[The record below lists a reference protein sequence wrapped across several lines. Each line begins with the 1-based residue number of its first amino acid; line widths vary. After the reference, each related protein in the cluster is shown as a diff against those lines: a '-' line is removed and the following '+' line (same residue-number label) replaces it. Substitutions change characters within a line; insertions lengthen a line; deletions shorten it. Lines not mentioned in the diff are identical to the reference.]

1 MSTIKEFAQEL
12 NIPHNELIDKLQ
24 QAGIKKAVNEE
35 LSNDDKDKLIEF
47 LNSKVVAQPKK
58 LSLGKKT
65 VSSTEAKKED
75 ELNSGGNVKVEIKRK
90 KIIRRDLSVN
100 KPVDSNEVES
110 QVLNEEIIMDE
121 IVHVSENIELK
132 KEHKSATVNSVM
144 DLTKIH
150 DHTEKNLEDRASVKN
165 NELVKP
171 AQVNINK
178 PEEDGSTLNKPVKI
192 KPSKEF
198 SNDDERKSSVGKN
211 SSSKVVK
218 KPNKMKVIGK
228 TDSSLDDV
236 TTDEEVVVD
245 ITEIIATDT
254 RVAGKPNKA
263 SGLTHHHKPHVKQ
276 YKQVVAKPK
285 IQEFQKPVKALQIEV
300 QIPETITVSDLSH
313 KLAIKASEVIKRLM
327 KMGMMVTINQSLDQD
342 TAILIVEELGH
353 IPVAAKNDDPESFL
367 DSTDVESLQNN
378 EISVSRAPIVTVMG
392 HVDHGKTSLLDYIR
406 KAKVAS
412 GEAGGITQHIGAYHV
427 DTGHGIVTFLD
438 TPGHEAFTALRAR
451 GAKLTDIVILVVAAD
466 DGVMPQTIEA
476 INHAKAGGVPIVVA
490 INKMDKQGANP
501 DRVKQELTQHQV
513 VSEEWGGDV
522 MCVPVSALTG
532 AGIDNLLDT
541 ILLQAEVLE
550 LKAPIKAPAKAV
562 VIESRLDKGRGAVV
576 TVLVQSGTLKKGDIV
591 LAGTSYG
598 RIRAMFDELGKPVLS
613 AGPAIP
619 VEILGLSDVPNSGD
633 DLIALKDEKKAREI
647 AVFRQ
652 DRQRQDKLAKQ
663 QAAKLE
669 NLFAGVGEGVVKN
682 LPIIIKSDAQG
693 SYEAL
698 AHSLQRLSNDEV
710 KVQVVH
716 AAVGGIN
723 ESDINLAI
731 ASKAIVVG
739 FNARADGNAKKLAE
753 EENIEI
759 RYYNIIYEVVDDV
772 KAALSGMLSPE
783 QRESITGN
791 VEVRQVFSFGKL
803 VIAGCMVR
811 EGLIKRNSRV
821 RIIRDNMVIHDGELS
836 SLKRFKDDA
845 KEVKHGY
852 ECGLSLKDYN
862 DIKEGDI
869 LEAYEI
875 TEVKKTL

>member
-12 NIPHNELIDKLQ
+12 NISQNELMDKLN
-24 QAGIKKAVNEE
+24 QAGIKKTANEE
-35 LSNDDKDKLIEF
+35 LSSQDKVKLIEF
-47 LNSKVVAQPKK
+47 LSSKAVAQPKK
-58 LSLGKKT
+58 LSLGKK
-65 VSSTEAKKED
+65 SSTNEVKKED
-75 ELNSGGNVKVEIKRK
+75 VATSSGNVKVEIKRK
-90 KIIRRDLSVN
+90 KVIRRDLSSNNAVN
-100 KPVDSNEVES
+100 PEVEKDS
-110 QVLNEEIIMDE
+110 VVQELVLEK
-121 IVHVSENIELK
+121 VVTQVSEHVELK
-132 KEHKSATVNSVM
+132 KEQKREPSSTVM

-150 DHTEKNLEDRASVKN
+150 DHTEKVEERVPLKKADPRKN
-165 NELVKP
+165 IEPKV
-171 AQVNINK
+171 ATS
-178 PEEDGSTLNKPVKI
+178 EEGDTAAA
-192 KPSKEF
+192 KPSKVKTVKEF
-198 SNDDERKSSVGKN
+198 TNDDDRKASANKSGAG
-211 SSSKVVK
+211 KVVK
-218 KPNKMKVIGK
+218 KPAKMKVIGK

-236 TTDEEVVVD
+236 TSDEEVVVN
-245 ITEIIATDT
+245 ITEIIAADT
-254 RVAGKPNKA
+254 RIPGKPKP
-263 SGLTHHHKPHVKQ
+263 SISTHHKPHIRQ
-276 YKQVVAKPK
+276 YKQVAAKPK

-313 KLAIKASEVIKRLM
+313 KLSIKASEVIKRLM

-353 IPVAAKNDDPESFL
+353 IPIAAKNDDPESFL
-367 DSTDVESLQNN
+367 DITGLENEGTKEES
-378 EISVSRAPIVTVMG
+378 VTRAPIVTVMG

-490 INKMDKQGANP
+490 INKMDKPGANP

-522 MCVPVSALTG
+522 MCIPVSAITG
-532 AGIDNLLDT
+532 AGIDNLLDA

-550 LKAPIKAPAKAV
+550 LKAPINAPAKAV

-598 RIRAMFDELGKPVLS
+598 RIRAMFDEVGKPVTS

-647 AVFRQ
+647 ATFRQ
-652 DRQRQDKLAKQ
+652 DKQRQDKLAKQ

-669 NLFAGVGEGVVKN
+669 NLFSDIGEGVVKN

-739 FNARADGNAKKLAE
+739 FNARAENNAKKLAD

-783 QRESITGN
+783 QRETITGN
-791 VEVRQVFSFGKL
+791 VEIRQVFSFGKL
-803 VIAGCMVR
+803 FIAGCMVR
-811 EGLIKRNSRV
+811 DGVIKRNSKV
-821 RIIRDNMVIHDGELS
+821 RIIRDNMVVHDGELS

-845 KEVKHGY
+845 KEVKNGY

-862 DIKEGDI
+862 DIKEGDV

>member
-12 NIPHNELIDKLQ
+12 NISQNELMDKLH
-24 QAGIKKAVNEE
+24 QAGIKKTANEE
-35 LSNDDKDKLIEF
+35 LSSQDKVKLIEF
-47 LNSKVVAQPKK
+47 LSSKAVAQPKK
-58 LSLGKKT
+58 LSLGKK
-65 VSSTEAKKED
+65 SSTSEVKKED
-75 ELNSGGNVKVEIKRK
+75 VAASSGNVKVEIKRK
-90 KIIRRDLSVN
+90 KVIRRDLS
-100 KPVDSNEVES
+100 SNNTAIPEVEKDPVVQELVLEKVVT
-110 QVLNEEIIMDE
+110 QVAAR
-121 IVHVSENIELK
+121 VELK
-132 KEHKSATVNSVM
+132 KEQKRESSGAVM

-150 DHTEKNLEDRASVKN
+150 DHAEKIEERVPLKKSEPRKNIEPKVATSEQEDKATA
-165 NELVKP
+165 KP
-171 AQVNINK
+171 AK
-178 PEEDGSTLNKPVKI
+178 VKI
-192 KPSKEF
+192 VKEF
-198 SNDDERKSSVGKN
+198 TNDDDRKASANKSGAG
-211 SSSKVVK
+211 KVVK
-218 KPNKMKVIGK
+218 KPAKMKVIGK

-236 TTDEEVVVD
+236 TSDEEAVVD
-245 ITEIIATDT
+245 ITEIIAADT
-254 RVAGKPNKA
+254 RIPGKPKPA
-263 SGLTHHHKPHVKQ
+263 TSTHHKPHIRQ
-276 YKQVVAKPK
+276 YKQVAAKPK

-353 IPVAAKNDDPESFL
+353 IPIAAKNDDPESFL
-367 DSTDVESLQNN
+367 DITELENEGSKEESVN
-378 EISVSRAPIVTVMG
+378 RAPIVTVMG

-490 INKMDKQGANP
+490 INKMDKPGANP

-522 MCVPVSALTG
+522 MCIPVSALTG
-532 AGIDNLLDT
+532 AGIDNLLDA

-550 LKAPIKAPAKAV
+550 LKAPINAPAKAV
-562 VIESRLDKGRGAVV
+562 VIESRLDKGRGSVV

-598 RIRAMFDELGKPVLS
+598 RIRAMFDEVGKSVPS

-647 AVFRQ
+647 ATFRQ
-652 DRQRQDKLAKQ
+652 DKQRQDKLAKQ

-669 NLFAGVGEGVVKN
+669 NLFSDIGEGVVKN
-682 LPIIIKSDAQG
+682 LPVIIKSDAQG

-739 FNARADGNAKKLAE
+739 FNARADNNAKKLAE

-783 QRESITGN
+783 QRETITGN
-791 VEVRQVFSFGKL
+791 VEIRQVFSFGKL
-803 VIAGCMVR
+803 FIAGCMVR
-811 EGLIKRNSRV
+811 DGVIKRNSKV
-821 RIIRDNMVIHDGELS
+821 RIIRDNMVVHDGELS

-845 KEVKHGY
+845 KEVKNGY

-862 DIKEGDI
+862 DIKEGDV